1 MDTNKKTFNFTILF
15 VVMYA
20 ILAIVILIWIWF
32 PKNSK
37 SINASMSYEKV
48 DGRQKALDIYTNTI
62 TKLLSMSDLSLL
74 YEKLDYDYIKKYNL
88 NENNYK
94 DYLETAGYISKNG
107 IKMADSTVSI
117 QDKTYIY
124 RYKYYCNGKTCYVN
138 VIETSP
144 YEYTLSFE
152 QESIP
157 IVSNSSNENNEENIV
172 SSNTKISII
181 DNIKYEVSRTTI
193 RENGITYTL
202 KITNNSDKNVEYN
215 FDNITNVLAILN
227 DGKIA
232 NLGGAV
238 ISSDDDS
245 LTPNGSLEKELFF
258 PVSSA
263 DQSKITSIRLKN
275 VKIGDE
281 KKTVNIN
288 V

>member
-1 MDTNKKTFNFTILF
+1 MDNTKKTFNFTILF
-15 VVMYA
+15 VVIYA
-20 ILAIVILIWIWF
+20 ILAVGIIVWIWF
-32 PKNSK
+32 PKDSK
-37 SINASMSYEKV
+37 SLKGNIYYEKV
-48 DGRQKALDIYTNTI
+48 DGRQKALSIYTPTI
-62 TKLLSMSDLSLL
+62 TKLLSMGDLSLL
-74 YEKLDYDYIKKYNL
+74 YKKLDYDYKVKYNI

-94 DYLETAGYISKNG
+94 EYLETAGYISKDG
-107 IKMADSTVSI
+107 IKMSDSTVSI

-124 RYKYYCNGKTCYVN
+124 RYKYYCKNKTCYVN

-157 IVSNSSNENNEENIV
+157 IVNNSSNETNEENIV

-181 DNIKYEVSRTTI
+181 DNIKYEVSRTNI

-202 KITNNSDKNVEYN
+202 KITNNSDKDVRYN
-215 FDNITNVLAILN
+215 FDNITNVSVILS

-238 ISSDDDS
+238 ISSDDDA
-245 LTPNGSLEKELFF
+245 LTPNGSLEKDLFF
-258 PVSSA
+258 PVNSA
-263 DQSKITSIRLKN
+263 DQNKITSIKIKN

-281 KKTVNIN
+281 KKTVNISL
-288 V
+288 